1 MSMPL
6 SCFFFCIDHTLSNFS
21 RLCVFWLF
29 WQFFARF
36 FCQRNLSP
44 FALLPIPQKRRP
56 FGMPMNIRSA
66 FRKKSA
72 QLNSQ
77 LGAFGSPCW
86 TRTNDPA
93 VNSRMLY
100 HSVFGNPK
108 TIILGYNY
116 TAILVCG
123 KAFSKNCL

>member
-1 MSMPL
+1 MPL

-21 RLCVFWLF
+21 QLCVFWLF

-44 FALLPIPQKRRP
+44 FALLPIPQKRLP

-100 HSVFGNPK
+100 RLS
-108 TIILGYNY
+108 
-116 TAILVCG
+116 
-123 KAFSKNCL
+123 